1 MICGEK
7 LVNSDWLF
15 YGILDKEFFKRERIK
30 RLKVLRGVFFTI
42 VILFMLLLG
51 IIIPAALIGLV
62 VFFIGLFL
70 NNQYRRYKT
79 NFKQSG
85 WVIAAGIVLS
95 LILAVAF
102 SETTETA
109 KDQDIEGTSEQEEM
123 AKEERREA
131 DEKMQAEEEK
141 LAEEK
146 AKEEEAKEQAE
157 EKARIEAEKAEKEKQ
172 EESERLQQ
180 EEEQNAASLG
190 LELVTVGR
198 VVDGDTVETS
208 DGRKVR
214 LIGINTPESTTK
226 VEEYGKEA
234 SQFTSSKLT
243 GKKVWMQK
251 DVSDTDR
258 YGRLLRLIWLEIP
271 SDDMDES
278 EIRSKM
284 FNAQLVLN
292 GYAEPSTYNPDVKY
306 SEYFRKFGR
315 EAREANKG
323 LWAFGNEGTTRGDLD
338 YSGSSSAAGSSS
350 GSGTGNTSSGSEAD
364 SSSSNNSASW
374 SSENQSESYK
384 NCTELRKVYP
394 NGVPSTHPAYD
405 SKHDRDK
412 DNFACER

>member
-1 MICGEK
+1 
-7 LVNSDWLF
+7 
-15 YGILDKEFFKRERIK
+15 
-30 RLKVLRGVFFTI
+30 
-42 VILFMLLLG
+42 MLLLG
-51 IIIPAALIGLV
+51 IVTPAALIGLA
-62 VFFIGLFL
+62 VFLIGLFL

-79 NFKQSG
+79 NFKKSG
-85 WVIAAGIVLS
+85 WVMSAGVVLS

-102 SETTETA
+102 SETTETVT
-109 KDQDIEGTSEQEEM
+109 DQDIEDTSKQEEL
-123 AKEERREA
+123 AKKELREA
-131 DEKMQAEEEK
+131 EEKMQAEEEK

-146 AKEEEAKEQAE
+146 AKEEAKEQAE
-157 EKARIEAEKAEKEKQ
+157 EKARIEAEEAKKEKQ
-172 EESERLQQ
+172 EESERQQ
-180 EEEQNAASLG
+180 EEEQNASSLG
-190 LELVTVGR
+190 LELATVGR

-214 LIGINTPESTTK
+214 LIGVNTPESTTK

-278 EIRSKM
+278 EIRAKM
-284 FNAQLVLN
+284 FNAHLVLN

-338 YSGSSSAAGSSS
+338 SSGSSSAGGSSS
-350 GSGTGNTSSGSEAD
+350 GSGTGNTSGGSEAD
-364 SSSSNNSASW
+364 SRSSNSSASSSG
-374 SSENQSESYK
+374 NQSESYK

>member
-1 MICGEK
+1 M
-7 LVNSDWLF
+7 
-15 YGILDKEFFKRERIK
+15 
-30 RLKVLRGVFFTI
+30 KVLRGVFFTF

-51 IIIPAALIGLV
+51 IVTPAALIGLA
-62 VFFIGLFL
+62 VFLIGLFL

-79 NFKQSG
+79 NFKKSG
-85 WVIAAGIVLS
+85 WVMSAGVVLS
-95 LILAVAF
+95 LILAVTF
-102 SETTETA
+102 SETTDTVT
-109 KDQDIEGTSEQEEM
+109 DQDIEGTSKQEEL
-123 AKEERREA
+123 AKKELREA
-131 DEKMQAEEEK
+131 EEKMQAEEEK

-146 AKEEEAKEQAE
+146 AKEEAKEQAE

-172 EESERLQQ
+172 KESESQQ
-180 EEEQNAASLG
+180 EEEQNASSLG

-198 VVDGDTVETS
+198 VVDGDTVETF

-214 LIGINTPESTTK
+214 LIGVNTPESTTK

-278 EIRSKM
+278 EIRAKM
-284 FNAQLVLN
+284 FNAHLVLN

-338 YSGSSSAAGSSS
+338 SSESSSAGGSSS

-364 SSSSNNSASW
+364 SRSSNSSTSSSG
-374 SSENQSESYK
+374 NQSESYK